1 MSEKTLPVVL
11 REEWIASTR
20 LFHVQQL
27 DLQFGNG
34 AERRYERLN
43 PHFHRA
49 VMIVPVHNDQLV
61 LVREYGAGI
70 GDYYLSFPKGTI
82 EAHESIPDAANR
94 ELQEEAGFAARRL
107 DIMRQLA
114 LSPSYMGNRMTLVL
128 ARDLYPS
135 QLEGDEPE
143 PLDVVLWP
151 LARIGELLE
160 RDDFIEAYA
169 LAALSLLRHHLDE
182 PSPIT

>member
-1 MSEKTLPVVL
+1 MSEKTLPIVL
-11 REEWIASTR
+11 HEDWIAHTR

-27 DLQFGNG
+27 DLQFANG

-43 PHFHRA
+43 PNFHRA
-49 VMIVPVHNDQLV
+49 VMIVPVHAGQLL

-82 EAHESIPDAANR
+82 ETHESIPQAANR
-94 ELQEEAGFAARRL
+94 ELQEEAGFGARH
-107 DIMRQLA
+107 IEVIRQLA

-135 QLEGDEPE
+135 KLEGDEPE
-143 PLDVVLWP
+143 PLEVVHWP
-151 LARIGELLE
+151 MTAIGELLE

-169 LAALSLLRHHLDE
+169 FAALGLLRHRFDE
-182 PSPIT
+182 FRSMG

>member
-1 MSEKTLPVVL
+1 MSEKNLPIIL
-11 REEWIASTR
+11 QEEWIASTR

-27 DLQFGNG
+27 DLQFSNG
-34 AERRYERLN
+34 
-43 PHFHRA
+43 
-49 VMIVPVHNDQLV
+49 IPVHNDELI

-82 EAHESIPDAANR
+82 ESNESVTDAANR

-107 DIMRQLA
+107 DILRQLA

-143 PLDVVLWP
+143 PLEVVRWP
-151 LARIGELLE
+151 LTRIDELLQ

-169 LAALSLLRHHLDE
+169 LAALSLLRHRFATE
-182 PSPIT
+182 SPSR

>member
-1 MSEKTLPVVL
+1 MSEKNLPIIL
-11 REEWIASTR
+11 QEEWIASTR

-27 DLQFGNG
+27 DLQFSNG
-34 AERRYERLN
+34 VQRRYERLN

-49 VMIVPVHNDQLV
+49 VMIIPVHNDELI

-82 EAHESIPDAANR
+82 ESNESVTDAANR

-107 DIMRQLA
+107 DILRQLA
-114 LSPSYMGNRMTLVL
+114 LSPSYMVL

-143 PLDVVLWP
+143 PLEVVRWP
-151 LARIGELLE
+151 LTRIDELLQ

-169 LAALSLLRHHLDE
+169 LAALSLLRHRFATE
-182 PSPIT
+182 SPSR

>member
-1 MSEKTLPVVL
+1 MTEKTLPIVL
-11 REEWIASTR
+11 QEEWIASTR

-34 AERRYERLN
+34 AQRRYERLN
-43 PHFHRA
+43 PNFHRA
-49 VMIVPVHNDQLV
+49 VMIVPVHDNELV

-82 EAHESIPDAANR
+82 EAHESVTDAANR
-94 ELQEEAGFAARRL
+94 ELQEEAGFAAHRI
-107 DIMRQLA
+107 DILRQLA

-143 PLDVVLWP
+143 PLEVVRWP
-151 LARIGELLE
+151 LARVDELLQ
-160 RDDFIEAYA
+160 RDDFLEAYA
-169 LAALSLLRHHLDE
+169 LAALSLLRHRFDE
-182 PSPIT
+182 L